1 MSNPKRQ
8 RSLPE
13 LEQLATERVNPRTAG
28 LDRLRTPALVR
39 ALQREDATV
48 AGTVR
53 GCAPAIAAAIDQ
65 MAARFQQGGRI
76 IYVGAGS
83 SGRLGVLDAAECPP
97 TFGVARG
104 RVVGVIAGG
113 ARALQRSIEGAE
125 DDAGAGGR
133 DLARLR
139 LTPADTVVGIAASGR
154 TPYTVAALHY
164 ARRRGC
170 LIVAIACSPGSP
182 LAAVAGGA
190 GIAIEAVT
198 GAEALTGSTRL
209 KAGTAQKMILNQLS
223 TGVMVRAGRVRGNL
237 MTGMQPTNGKLQARA
252 QRILAAALGGD
263 VTPARARRLLAQSG
277 GDLQRA
283 LRVAA
288 ANSAREQ

>member
-1 MSNPKRQ
+1 M
-8 RSLPE
+8 
-13 LEQLATERVNPRTAG
+13 EQLATERVNPRTAG

-48 AGTVR
+48 ARTVR

-76 IYVGAGS
+76 IYVGAGT

-125 DDAGAGGR
+125 DDAVAAGR
-133 DLARLR
+133 DLGRLR
-139 LTPADTVVGIAASGR
+139 LTPSDTVVGIAASGR
-154 TPYTVAALHY
+154 TPYTVAALRY
-164 ARRRGC
+164 ARRHGC
-170 LIVAIACSPGSP
+170 LTIAIACSPGSP
-182 LAAVAGGA
+182 LAAAAGVPGGA

-237 MTGMQPTNGKLQARA
+237 MTGMQATNGKLRARA

-263 VTPARARRLLAQSG
+263 ATPARARRLLAQSG